1 MPKNHQPG
9 AQQTQSPSSSP
20 SSSPSNTNN
29 YDGNAQAVTKITLM
43 DRLMD
48 RDGWYAKLNKPKI
61 IPSNLVFTVI
71 WTLLYILIGCSYY
84 IYK

>member
-1 MPKNHQPG
+1 LPKNHQQG

-20 SSSPSNTNN
+20 SKTNN
-29 YDGNAQAVTKITLM
+29 HDGNAQAVTKITLM

-61 IPSNLVFTVI
+61 TPSNLVFTVI